1 MSKGKGPR
9 KRRQP
14 APEQPPAD
22 DEKEIERQTEA
33 KAELIPPAWRPPTA
47 LGADTPS
54 LPPREPPGAPLPAR
68 VQRQPFGLVEFVN
81 ALRDALG
88 KLLDLA
94 DATADAITKGRA

>member
-14 APEQPPAD
+14 APEQPAAG

-33 KAELIPPAWRPPTA
+33 KAELIPPARRPPTA

-54 LPPREPPGAPLPAR
+54 LPPREPPRAPLPAR
-68 VQRQPFGLVEFVN
+68 VQRQPFGLVAIVN

-94 DATADAITKGRA
+94 DATADAITKRRT

>member
-1 MSKGKGPR
+1 MNKGKGLR

-14 APEQPPAD
+14 APEQPPGD
-22 DEKEIERQTEA
+22 DEKEIERPTEE
-33 KAELIPPAWRPPTA
+33 KAELVPTRPGRP
-47 LGADTPS
+47 
-54 LPPREPPGAPLPAR
+54 
-68 VQRQPFGLVEFVN
+68 VQRQAFGLVEFVN

>member
-14 APEQPPAD
+14 APEQPPAG

-33 KAELIPPAWRPPTA
+33 KADLVPLRPGRA
-47 LGADTPS
+47 
-54 LPPREPPGAPLPAR
+54 
-68 VQRQPFGLVEFVN
+68 VQSQPFGLVDFVN

-94 DATADAITKGRA
+94 DATADAITKRRA

>member
-14 APEQPPAD
+14 APEQLLAD
-22 DEKEIERQTEA
+22 DEKEVERQTEA
-33 KAELIPPAWRPPTA
+33 KAELIPPARRPPTA

-54 LPPREPPGAPLPAR
+54 LPPREPPRAPLHAR

-94 DATADAITKGRA
+94 DATADAITKRRT